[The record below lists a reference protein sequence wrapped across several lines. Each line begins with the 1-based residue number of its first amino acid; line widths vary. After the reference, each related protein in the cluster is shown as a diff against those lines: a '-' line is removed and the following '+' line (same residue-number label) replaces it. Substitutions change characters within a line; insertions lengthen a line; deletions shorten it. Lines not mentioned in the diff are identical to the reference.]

1 MDITGQQLEAT
12 GRVIA
17 VLPIRTGTSAAGTE
31 WASQDY
37 VIEYSEPSAQYP
49 RRLNFNIFGSDKI
62 QQSSQLLQV
71 GNTVKV
77 SFDID
82 AREYQ
87 GRWFT
92 SIRAWKVEPAGAA
105 VPTAAA
111 ATTYAAPAQPMAPG
125 AAPQPMQQQ
134 AAPAAQQDES
144 SDLPF

>member
-17 VLPIRTGTSAAGTE
+17 VLPLRNGTSAAGTA

-37 VIEYSEPSAQYP
+37 VIEYSEPTAQYP

-62 QQSSQLLQV
+62 QQYSALLQL

-92 SIRAWKVEPAGAA
+92 SIRAWKVEAAGAA
-105 VPTAAA
+105 VPNAAA
-111 ATTYAAPAQPMAPG
+111 VAQPMAPG
-125 AAPQPMQQQ
+125 AAPQPMQA
-134 AAPAAQQDES
+134 AAPAQPAQPAADET

>member
-17 VLPIRTGTSAAGTE
+17 VLPLRNGTSAAGTA

-49 RRLNFNIFGSDKI
+49 RRLNFNIFGADKI
-62 QQSSQLLQV
+62 QQYTPLLQQ

-92 SIRAWKVEPAGAA
+92 SIRAWKVEQAGAA
-105 VPTAAA
+105 VPNTA
-111 ATTYAAPAQPMAPG
+111 AQPMQPG
-125 AAPQPMQQQ
+125 VAPQPMQQP
-134 AAPAAQQDES
+134 AAPAAPAAPADET

>member
-17 VLPIRTGTSAAGTE
+17 VLPLRNGTSAAGTA

-49 RRLNFNIFGSDKI
+49 RRLNFNIFGTEKI
-62 QQSSQLLQV
+62 SQYSNLLQL

-77 SFDID
+77 SFDIN

-92 SIRAWKVEPAGAA
+92 SISAWKVEQAGAA
-105 VPTAAA
+105 VPQ
-111 ATTYAAPAQPMAPG
+111 QPMAPG
-125 AAPQPMQQQ
+125 VAPQPIQAAAAPQQPT
-134 AAPAAQQDES
+134 DES

>member
-1 MDITGQQLEAT
+1 MDINGQQLEAT

-17 VLPIRTGTSAAGTE
+17 VLPLRNGTSAAGTA

-37 VIEYSEPSAQYP
+37 VIEYSEPTAQYP

-62 QQSSQLLQV
+62 QQYSALLQV
-71 GNTVKV
+71 GNTVKI

-92 SIRAWKVEPAGAA
+92 SIRAWKVEAAGAA
-105 VPTAAA
+105 VPNAAAA
-111 ATTYAAPAQPMAPG
+111 ATAQPMAPG
-125 AAPQPMQQQ
+125 VAPQPIQQ
-134 AAPAAQQDES
+134 ASAPAQPASDET